1 METLG
6 NKNKRSKN
14 TSVSEQKTTVQK
26 TTVWDFLIHFT
37 NVIYNLL
44 TLKKVSLAFV
54 YAVIIMAMVQC
65 CKTDFTTFIQPAYDV
80 LHYID
85 EKINNSL
92 YTALVTIIAVIS
104 VIGNVTII
112 KVYRK
117 ELERVTKQRK
127 DVIHGIETG
136 ELHPLSIHH
145 SSDYK
150 SVYSEMNQLL
160 DDD

>member
-1 METLG
+1 
-6 NKNKRSKN
+6 
-14 TSVSEQKTTVQK
+14 
-26 TTVWDFLIHFT
+26 
-37 NVIYNLL
+37 
-44 TLKKVSLAFV
+44 
-54 YAVIIMAMVQC
+54 MVQC
-65 CKTDFTTFIQPAYDV
+65 CKTDFATFIQPAYDV

-85 EKINNSL
+85 EKISNSL

-104 VIGNVTII
+104 IIGNVTII

-117 ELERVTKQRK
+117 ELEQVAKQRK

-145 SSDYK
+145 SSGCN
-150 SVYSEMNQLL
+150 SVHSEMSQLL

>member
-1 METLG
+1 MGTLG

-14 TSVSEQKTTVQK
+14 TSVSEQK

-54 YAVIIMAMVQC
+54 YAIIIMAMVQC
-65 CKTDFTTFIQPAYDV
+65 CKTDFATFIQPAYDV

-85 EKINNSL
+85 EKISNSL

-117 ELERVTKQRK
+117 ELEQVAKQRK

-136 ELHPLSIHH
+136 ELHSLSIHH
-145 SSDYK
+145 SSGCN
-150 SVYSEMNQLL
+150 SVHSEMNQLL